1 MKNIKKLVSLLGVFI
16 FVLGLSACGNKSDE
30 INVISREDG
39 SGTRGA
45 FVEIVGVEKDGE
57 DATYP
62 DAAIQDGTSKVLT
75 SVVNDPMAI
84 GYISLGS
91 LTDTIKAA
99 KVDGVE
105 ANEANVLDGSYKIAR
120 PFLFV
125 YKSQADLTEVTKDFM
140 DFVLA
145 KEGQEIVSK
154 GYVVANQDGLAY
166 EAKDLEGKI
175 TISGSTSVGPL
186 ALQLAEEYMKL
197 NPRVKIEIQETGSGA
212 GITQALENTVDLGMS
227 SRDLKTDG
235 SEDLEKTI
243 IAQDGIA
250 VILSK
255 ENPVDDLSLEE
266 IKNIFLGEVRSWE
279 EVK

>member
-1 MKNIKKLVSLLGVFI
+1 MKNIKKLVSLLAI
-16 FVLGLSACGNKSDE
+16 FVVVLAGCGSKSDE

-105 ANEANVLDGSYKIAR
+105 ASEENVLDGSYKIAR

-125 YKSQADLTEVTKDFM
+125 YKTKEDLSDVTKDFI

-145 KEGQEIVSK
+145 KEGQDIVSK

-197 NPRVKIEIQETGSGA
+197 NPGVKIEIQETGSGA
-212 GITQALENTVDLGMS
+212 GITQALEKTVDLGMS
-227 SRDLKTDG
+227 SRQLKTDG
-235 SEDLEKTI
+235 SEDLESTV
-243 IAQDGIA
+243 IAKDGIA

-255 ENPVDDLSLEE
+255 ENPVDDLTLEE
-266 IKNIFLGEVRSWE
+266 IKNIFLGEIRSWE

>member
-1 MKNIKKLVSLLGVFI
+1 MKNIKKLVSLLGVFV

-212 GITQALENTVDLGMS
+212 GITQALERTVDLGMS